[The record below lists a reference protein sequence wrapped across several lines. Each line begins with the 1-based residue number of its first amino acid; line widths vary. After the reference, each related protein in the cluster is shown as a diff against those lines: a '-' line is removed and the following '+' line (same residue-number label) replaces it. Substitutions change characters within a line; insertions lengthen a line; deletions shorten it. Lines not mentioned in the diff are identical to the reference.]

1 MFKKLRQKV
10 TLITVAVIIILF
22 TLFSA
27 ALYIQMRYNY
37 DMGTKYGLQRIT
49 DEVIIK
55 KLADFPEPAV
65 RNGGEGEPK
74 SLFYGIMPQPPRPN
88 FFFIKVRGAGE
99 EIYASRGT
107 TVNESD
113 LLLLI
118 NATLQENTLEGTT
131 TLDGARFAFLK
142 TPLPDGGDLI
152 VYNDLRNI
160 DENLSTLARHLIGTV
175 AASAFLACIV
185 VFWLSKY
192 AIRPIE
198 ISVEQQ
204 KNFVSDASHEL
215 RTPITII
222 QTNLDIIN
230 GAAPKETVAENRK
243 WIDNIQSETSRMAEL
258 INTLLFL
265 ARADANQQLLEKEYF
280 ELQPVIAD
288 AMEAFLLIAE
298 RKNVELN
305 FAVSEGIVALGDA
318 VRLKQV
324 LTILLDNAIR
334 HTPSGGT
341 VTAAAH
347 DDKANLTITIA
358 DTGEGMAK
366 KHLTKIFNRFYQID
380 ESRHNGGSG
389 LGLSLA
395 KWIVE
400 KHGGTIY
407 AESELG
413 KGSTF
418 TIKLPKEKPAES
430 D

>member
-1 MFKKLRQKV
+1 
-10 TLITVAVIIILF
+10 
-22 TLFSA
+22 
-27 ALYIQMRYNY
+27 
-37 DMGTKYGLQRIT
+37 
-49 DEVIIK
+49 
-55 KLADFPEPAV
+55 
-65 RNGGEGEPK
+65 
-74 SLFYGIMPQPPRPN
+74 
-88 FFFIKVRGAGE
+88 
-99 EIYASRGT
+99 
-107 TVNESD
+107 
-113 LLLLI
+113 
-118 NATLQENTLEGTT
+118 
-131 TLDGARFAFLK
+131 
-142 TPLPDGGDLI
+142 
-152 VYNDLRNI
+152 
-160 DENLSTLARHLIGTV
+160 
-175 AASAFLACIV
+175 
-185 VFWLSKY
+185 
-192 AIRPIE
+192 
-198 ISVEQQ
+198 
-204 KNFVSDASHEL
+204 
-215 RTPITII
+215 
-222 QTNLDIIN
+222 
-230 GAAPKETVAENRK
+230 
-243 WIDNIQSETSRMAEL
+243 MAEL